1 MIAGDLSPKQRIPL
15 KRWEWARLLLIG
27 VLFTV
32 ALVFVS
38 AFQTAPDAIHLVA
51 GQVSPKTLLAPDRVT
66 FASEALTNDARAKAE
81 ATVKDIYSLSDAD
94 LARGQV
100 RLAGRIF
107 DYVDSVRQDPYSASD
122 AKLDWVQRIPDLT
135 LPVLTLSQ
143 TLGLDDNSFH
153 RVVSET
159 LYVLDATMRED
170 IRPNDVST
178 QYGKVSSRVSLAL
191 PADQAE
197 LVSEWTKAFIVPN
210 SFPDQDKTNQQRLIA
225 RAGVGTVYRTLE
237 KGEAIVREGEVVTPP
252 AIEALEATGL
262 MRPRLGPVDYA
273 GPALFALLLVVLLV
287 VYLAR
292 LRPMI
297 FRYPRTL
304 LLVAFLILAFTAGAR
319 AIGGDQTLLPYL
331 FPAAAAGMLLAV
343 LVDASVALGATT
355 VIALLFAFFSHTPFE
370 FLVYALVGGFIAS
383 LTLGRIE
390 RLQAFLWSGVYVAA
404 ANAAVIAI
412 FRLLAGETH
421 IEFLGQSLFAGAA
434 AGALAGL
441 IAFGS
446 LFVLGQIF
454 GITTS
459 LELLDLARPTHPLL
473 QKLLLDAPGTY
484 HHSLIVSQ
492 LAEQAAQ
499 RIGAD
504 ALLVRVAAYYHDVGK
519 TNDPQSFVENQ
530 LDGVNIHDT
539 LDPKD
544 SATMVMEHV
553 ARGVALAKKYR
564 VPARLRDFI
573 PQHHGTTLA
582 AYFHRKAIKADGAE
596 PIDEKDF
603 RYQGPKPQSREAA
616 ILMLAD
622 GVEATTRAERPTS
635 PEQIHMLVD
644 RIINERIRDGQL
656 DECDLTLR
664 DVEQI
669 RQAFFGVLQGL
680 FHPRVKYPE
689 APESTRPNVIELP
702 SIRRTDSRGR

>member
-1 MIAGDLSPKQRIPL
+1 MTAGHLSLKKSTPL
-15 KRWEWARLLLIG
+15 TRWEWARLALIG
-27 VLFTV
+27 ALFAA
-32 ALVFVS
+32 ALVFVC
-38 AFQTAPDAIHLVA
+38 AFQTAPDPIHLVA
-51 GQVSPKTLLAPDRVT
+51 GQVSPKTLMAPDRVT
-66 FASEALTNDARAKAE
+66 FASDVQTNDARAKAA
-81 ATVKDIYSLSDAD
+81 ATVKDVYSPANAD

-107 DYVDSVRQDPYSASD
+107 DYVESVRQDPYSALEI
-122 AKLDWVQRIPDLT
+122 KLEWLQQIPDLALSTST
-135 LPVLTLSQ
+135 LNQ
-143 TLGLDDNSFH
+143 TLHLDDNAFH

-178 QYGKVSSRVSLAL
+178 QYAKLPSRVSLAL

-210 SFPDQDKTNQQRLIA
+210 SFPDQGKTNEQRLIA
-225 RAGVGTVYRTLE
+225 RAGVGTVYHPLE
-237 KGEAIVREGEVVTPP
+237 KGEAIVREGEIVTPQ

-262 MRPRLGPVDYA
+262 MRPRLGLVDYG
-273 GPALFALLLVVLLV
+273 GPALFALLLVVLLA

-292 LRPMI
+292 LRPSI

-304 LLVAFLILAFTAGAR
+304 LLVAFLILVFAAGAR
-319 AIGGDQTLLPYL
+319 AIGGDHTLLPYL
-331 FPAAAAGMLLAV
+331 FPAAAAGMLLTV

-355 VIALLFAFFSHTPFE
+355 VIALIFAFFSFAPFE
-370 FLVYALVGGFIAS
+370 FLVYALVSGFIAS
-383 LTLGRIE
+383 LALGRIE
-390 RLQAFLWSGVYVAA
+390 RMQAFLWSGVYAAA

-412 FRLLAGETH
+412 FRLLANETD
-421 IEFLGQSLFAGAA
+421 IQSLAQILLAGLA
-434 AGALAGL
+434 AGALSGL

-459 LELLDLARPTHPLL
+459 LELIDLARPTHPLL

-519 TNDPQSFVENQ
+519 TSDPQSFVENQ

-539 LDPKD
+539 LDPKA

-553 ARGVALAKKYR
+553 PRGVALAKKYR
-564 VPARLRDFI
+564 VPAPLREFI

-582 AYFHRKAIKADGAE
+582 AYFHRKAIKADSEAV
-596 PIDEKDF
+596 IDEKDF
-603 RYQGPKPQSREAA
+603 RYEGPKPQSREAA

-635 PEQIHMLVD
+635 PEQIHMLID
-644 RIINERIRDGQL
+644 RIVNERLRDGQL

-689 APESTRPNVIELP
+689 APENTRPNVIDLP